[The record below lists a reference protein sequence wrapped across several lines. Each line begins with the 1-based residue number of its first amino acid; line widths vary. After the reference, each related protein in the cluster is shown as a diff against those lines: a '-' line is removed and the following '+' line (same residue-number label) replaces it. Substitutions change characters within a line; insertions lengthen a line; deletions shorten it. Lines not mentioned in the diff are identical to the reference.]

1 MNFKINKGVLWLKVG
16 YSLWAMATA
25 MVMPF
30 IALQMSSKGLSD
42 GDISLILGVMPFSL
56 VFIMPFIGKYR
67 IIDSHKNVAFVLLRN
82 AWRQVW
88 IQIHH
93 IDKLYFDWSNNDC
106 FSLHT

>member
-67 IIDSHKNVAFVLLRN
+67 IIDSNKNVALVLCRN
-82 AWRQVW
+82 ASDSYLILTILASCTYAKISLYRQPT
-88 IQIHH
+88 Q
-93 IDKLYFDWSNNDC
+93 
-106 FSLHT
+106 

>member
-67 IIDSHKNVAFVLLRN
+67 IIDSNKNVFLILTFISCR
-82 AWRQVW
+82 
-88 IQIHH
+88 
-93 IDKLYFDWSNNDC
+93 LDC
-106 FSLHT
+106 FRRIKKKIHKYQP